1 LERLSGTQ
9 ITATMIV
16 MTMSALGKPWIT
28 TEPTIASR
36 RNGAAAPPG
45 EFRINSATP
54 SHTKSIASVTTISG
68 TRVMTISTPL
78 RNPITMPTASV
89 IRMAGT
95 PPIVSIRTAAVTEQT
110 AIMEATDRSMPPTI
124 TTTTM
129 AAVAKAK
136 GQGGPCKAFQARD
149 AEIRLDQPGHGQK
162 HEQQRHQPQRPRVLA
177 HEAHAA
183 PSVDVRP

>member
-1 LERLSGTQ
+1 
-9 ITATMIV
+9 
-16 MTMSALGKPWIT
+16 
-28 TEPTIASR
+28 
-36 RNGAAAPPG
+36 
-45 EFRINSATP
+45 
-54 SHTKSIASVTTISG
+54 
-68 TRVMTISTPL
+68 
-78 RNPITMPTASV
+78 MPTASV

-110 AIMEATDRSMPPTI
+110 AIIEATDRSMPPTI

-136 GQGGPCKAFQARD
+136 GRAAR
-149 AEIRLDQPGHGQK
+149 ARLSRPETPKFGWISRVTQK